1 MLRVRLVMGM
11 EEMLG
16 LVMVGWGDIDMVSEL
31 GYCGPAPMPL
41 RVITILTML
50 QSHKPTN
57 ESQLLLSAPISLVRE
72 VSSIIT
78 LLACNG

>member
-1 MLRVRLVMGM
+1 
-11 EEMLG
+11 MLG

-57 ESQLLLSAPISLVRE
+57 ESHCSYPPPYH
-72 VSSIIT
+72 
-78 LLACNG
+78 